1 MALRTVKPSSPPIK
15 TISIPAA
22 TENENGK
29 KQKQKDDENDD
40 FDGSSHFAQQQ
51 QQQQQQQRRRRV
63 SFSDFELLIDCADSP
78 LPRSNVSCLFHT
90 KNKVDT
96 IDKFAHRLS
105 IPDETRE
112 NFINEIW
119 LEKTKTNESLF
130 NGTKFR
136 LSSWE
141 EKQKSSSNDGK
152 EHKTVEIHVGE
163 TDYKSF
169 VGTNLAEDWQ
179 DLPEKSLAN
188 PLGTAVFCVCEDGKV
203 LALRRSQNVGEA
215 AGMIVLAG
223 GHPEPENVQVRKDDE
238 LLDVTFELF
247 DSASLELL
255 EETGVEVSQCEKLL
269 FLGLSRRKVN
279 KRACAVFVT
288 RTKLTSQECI
298 EKYRSQKPLSADE
311 STEMLGLSIEELVE
325 ATRNG
330 QCPGCHCG
338 AINLGEKYLNSL
350 SANRREKKEGEEASK
365 TTMATMKGGLGD
377 LKVLKTKK
385 KSSKSS
391 SNITSNNAKSD
402 KDDDDS
408 NVKQKQQMEQDEIE
422 RARESLRKLA
432 QASKDAKI
440 DEAIAIHERNQQQQ
454 QYMVPPPY
462 AEFTFETVRK
472 RSLDYMAL
480 NPNQGVCGHMPKHD
494 LLARTT
500 GVFPV
505 LGKMILAKPSLQKVI
520 STPEGI
526 DNLLKALQ
534 LSTVGNERGEDN
546 FALFATYQDLI
557 GEGDVGKL
565 ADELEEIATMQSQF
579 REFKYNDPSNS
590 NEQPRESSAAEE
602 EVYAKERSSKALAQK
617 RSNKALVMTYFRSW
631 IPNFDYYVPFVFM
644 YLWYTISLVPGANL
658 FVLIISFGLLHLAKG
673 KIDGLAG
680 TQSNAFSLVS
690 AEAVE
695 KFGPKEARDASAS
708 RHAMWF
714 HGLLGITLVHY
725 CIFLVPKYSQDY
737 SAVNVGLAIG
747 VSCPIF
753 FLLTYIVGPG
763 YVPRVTDTNEKD
775 EWMRNMVRVANTYD
789 VENGS
794 IAVKASTMSQN
805 GRFCASCHAARP
817 LRSKHCPFCQRCVYK
832 MDHHCP
838 IALTCIGAKNQKWF
852 FFALLTCFIA
862 ACTFVRFDWCYIS
875 ESFVANRLENPDEQL
890 LYTWFRTLNSNPMST
905 ILFALQVLGGV
916 GYAGILLIRQ
926 TFCAVSNLTTNEMSN
941 SHRYEYL
948 RMSKENLAYLNPFDR
963 GLAPNCLAF
972 LTEEDQMPDWDGLNM
987 EARKSG
993 EERIAEPKKYSY
1005 RWLHQR
1011 YPLFCTFHNKAARP
1025 SVQDSSHAQHGH
1037 SHGGAE
1043 HNHHHHHHS
1052 HDGIACD
1059 GNHA

>member
-40 FDGSSHFAQQQ
+40 LDGSSHFA
-51 QQQQQQQRRRRV
+51 QQQQQRRRRV

-119 LEKTKTNESLF
+119 LEKTKTNASLF

-325 ATRNG
+325 ATRNR

-454 QYMVPPPY
+454 QYMAPPPY

-505 LGKMILAKPSLQKVI
+505 LSKMILAKPSLQKVI

-602 EVYAKERSSKALAQK
+602 EVYAKERSSRALAQK

-916 GYAGILLIRQ
+916 SYAGILLIRQ

-972 LTEEDQMPDWDGLNM
+972 LTEEDQIPDWDVLNM

-1025 SVQDSSHAQHGH
+1025 SLQDSSHA
-1037 SHGGAE
+1037 E
-1043 HNHHHHHHS
+1043 HNHHHHHS
-1052 HDGIACD
+1052 HDGIPCD